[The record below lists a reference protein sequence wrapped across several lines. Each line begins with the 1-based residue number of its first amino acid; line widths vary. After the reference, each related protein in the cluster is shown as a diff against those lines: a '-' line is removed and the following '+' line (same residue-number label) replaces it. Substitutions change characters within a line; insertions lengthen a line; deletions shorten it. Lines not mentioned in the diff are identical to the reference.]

1 MFTKSFHNLTDTQ
14 VRAFQVYKPGIGW
27 GTSWV
32 KWISLRD
39 RSLTY
44 QFFPHFHPY
53 VAQLTQRLNEWGIG
67 ALQDSDTWYE
77 PQPNPSNGHLLP
89 LTVLPNSTRAIL
101 SAAVTGT
108 RPDGT
113 NVSLSAGTPLA
124 LPDSATVTIPAGTPV
139 AHPDGTTSTLATA
152 ASIGLP
158 GTLPATLP
166 TGIQWDIAGTP
177 TVVPNDTQVAVI
189 LLPNPGSA
197 DWAVLT
203 ADGSPVRLPDA
214 AAVVIRP
221 GRPRPV
227 LYEDFFSS
235 AYSPDPSWVTQP
247 YPVKNLDFTDNGAY
261 SVYNWEL
268 FFHAPLLIAVHLSQ
282 NQKFQDAQNW
292 FHYIFNPADNSPG
305 PTPERFWKVLPFQTT
320 DVRLIEQILVNLS
333 TNQDPDLNRATVASI
348 DDWRQHPFQPFAVAR
363 HRPTAYMLKTVMAYL
378 DNLIAWG
385 DSLFQQ
391 YTIETINEAAQLYV
405 LAANIL
411 GPKPQPV
418 PKKGSVKPL
427 TYNDLRGKLDELDN
441 TMADLEVDI
450 PFDLAPLPTPGTN
463 PAGSQILPSIG
474 QNLYF
479 CVPRNDKLL
488 GYWDIVADR
497 LFKIHN
503 SLNLL
508 GVFQRP
514 PLYDPPIDPALLV
527 RAAAAGLD
535 VSAIVT
541 GLNQPLPQVRFDFL
555 VSKATELCQEVTSL
569 GASILAAMEK
579 QEGESLALLRAQH
592 ENTILQLSKMVK
604 YAQCQDTTKA
614 RQGLE
619 QSLTNTVQRYT
630 YYQKLLGQTDQ
641 QIQNSVPQ
649 LADLDSGT
657 LQTFNFSQADTSSEP
672 SMPFDTV
679 NVDIAQDSTSVSDG
693 AITSLIKHEVDDLQK
708 LSYAQIAH
716 DIASGLSAVSAIV
729 SPIPNFEAAAKP
741 FGAGVGVHLGGLHL
755 SQMVNAL
762 AAVSRGV
769 ADRLSYEAGKTSKLG
784 SYERRQTE
792 WLYQSNQAK
801 GEINQIFKQLRGA
814 QIREAIAQQ
823 EYQNHQTQMQQAQ
836 DIVDFL
842 QGTDAPAGFTVKET
856 TTGFYA
862 LMKREVKAL
871 YAKSFQ
877 LAFEV
882 ARKAER
888 AMQHELG
895 DPEVSYIQYN
905 YLDGVEG
912 LLAGEKLLFDL
923 KAMEMAYHD
932 LNQREY
938 ELTKHVSLRQTD
950 PLALVQLRATGTCA
964 VTLPEE
970 LFDLDGPG
978 HYFRRIKS
986 VAVTIPCVAGP
997 YTSVNCTLTL
1007 QKSSIRISSD
1017 PGEQYARHDSD
1028 DPRFNDYY
1036 GTAQSIVTSTAQADT
1051 GLFEPTLR
1059 DDRYVPFERAGI
1071 TSSQWQLTLPADVRQ
1086 FDFDTITDVVLHV
1099 RYTAREGGDALRA
1112 AAVQNLQ
1119 AKIAKAQTIGSV
1131 QLFSVRH
1138 EFPEPWAAFRSTTID
1153 STTNLTAGLTLTL
1166 LPQHYPFW
1174 AQGIV
1179 GSEPVK
1185 AVELFVEMLP
1195 AGNSTTVNVY
1205 DKGDKTGNSDTLNQN
1220 PDFGV
1225 LLTGNLVK
1233 IPLPAAVTDATHP
1246 PLSLFFDNNSVKDLW
1261 VAITWG
1267 AA

>member
-1 MFTKSFHNLTDTQ
+1 MLIESFHNLTDTQ
-14 VRAFQVYKPGIGW
+14 VRAFQAYKPGTGW
-27 GTSWV
+27 GTGWV
-32 KWISLRD
+32 RWITLRD

-53 VAQLTQRLNEWGIG
+53 VHHLTQRLNEGGIG

-113 NVSLSAGTPLA
+113 NVSLSAGTPLV

-152 ASIGLP
+152 ATVGLP
-158 GTLPATLP
+158 GALPATSS

-177 TVVPNDTQVAVI
+177 TVVPNDTQVAVTLI
-189 LLPNPGSA
+189 PNPGSA

-235 AYSPDPSWVTQP
+235 VYGPDPSWVTQP

-292 FHYIFNPADNSPG
+292 FHYIFNPADDSPG

-320 DVRLIEQILVNLS
+320 DIRLIEQILVNLS
-333 TNQDPDLNRATVASI
+333 TNQDPDLHRATVASI
-348 DDWRQHPFQPFAVAR
+348 DDWKQHPFQPFAVAR

-427 TYNDLRGKLDELDN
+427 TYNDLRGQLDELGN

-474 QNLYF
+474 QTLYF

-555 VSKATELCQEVTSL
+555 VSKATELCQEVKSL

-579 QEGESLALLRAQH
+579 QDGESLALLRAQH
-592 ENTILQLSKMVK
+592 ENKILQQAQMVK
-604 YAQCQDTTKA
+604 YAQWQDAIKA

-619 QSLTNTVQRYT
+619 QSLTNTVQRYA
-630 YYQKLLGQTDQ
+630 YYQKLLGQDDQ
-641 QIQNSVPQ
+641 HIKNSVPQ

-672 SMPFDTV
+672 SMPFDTIT
-679 NVDIAQDSTSVSDG
+679 VDITKDSASVSDG
-693 AITSLIKHEVDDLQK
+693 ELQTITKHETEELTDLADAH
-708 LSYAQIAH
+708 SAH
-716 DIASGLSAVSAIV
+716 DTAGTYDKIGGILAIIPGFGAKFSPFGVGGTINFGGSNLAASMSAI
-729 SPIPNFEAAAKP
+729 STFYKADAAGDDYKASK
-741 FGAGVGVHLGGLHL
+741 ASRLGTY
-755 SQMVNAL
+755 
-762 AAVSRGV
+762 SR
-769 ADRLSYEAGKTSKLG
+769 REN
-784 SYERRQTE
+784 E
-792 WLYQSNQAK
+792 WVYQSNQAK
-801 GEINQIFKQLRGA
+801 GEINQTFKQLRGA

-823 EYQNHQTQMQQAQ
+823 EYQSHQTQMQQAQ

-842 QGTDAPAGFTVKET
+842 QGTDAPAGFSVKET
-856 TTGFYA
+856 TTSFYA
-862 LMKREVKAL
+862 LTKREVKAV
-871 YAKSFQ
+871 YARSFQ
-877 LAFEV
+877 LTFEV

-895 DPEVSYIQYN
+895 DPELSYIQYN
-905 YLDGVEG
+905 YLDGIEG

-950 PLALVQLRATGTCA
+950 PLALVQLRATGTCT

-997 YTSVNCTLTL
+997 YTSLNCTLTL

-1017 PGEQYARHDSD
+1017 PGEQYARHGSD

-1036 GTAQSIVTSTAQADT
+1036 GTAQSIVTSNAQADS
-1051 GLFEPTLR
+1051 GLFDPSAR
-1059 DDRYVPFERAGI
+1059 DERYVPFERAGI
-1071 TSSQWQLTLPADVRQ
+1071 AGSQWQLTLPADVRQ
-1086 FDFDTITDVVLHV
+1086 FDFDTISDVILDV
-1099 RYTAREGGDALRA
+1099 RYTAREGGDGLRA

-1131 QLFSVRH
+1131 QLFSIRQ
-1138 EFPEPWAAFRSTTID
+1138 EFPAPWAMFQNVTID
-1153 STTNLTAGLTLTL
+1153 GTTNLTAGLSLTL

-1174 AQGIV
+1174 AQGVV
-1179 GSEPVK
+1179 GSAPVK
-1185 AVELFVEMLP
+1185 AVELFAEMLP
-1195 AGNSTTVNVY
+1195 ADNSVTVNVY
-1205 DKGDKTGNSDTLNQN
+1205 DKGDKTGNSDTLNQD
-1220 PDFGV
+1220 PDFGN

-1233 IPLPAAVTDATHP
+1233 IALPAAVTDASHP
-1246 PLSLFFDNNSVKDLW
+1246 PLTLFFDSNSMKDLW
-1261 VAITWG
+1261 LAITWG
-1267 AA
+1267 EA